1 MTSEDTEFN
10 FADDFT
16 AWWIPAQFGAGS
28 GDEELHRTTPV
39 SEMQAAATPVTID
52 AGAAGYATLHEA
64 DLIDYATMM
73 VEPAGGGA
81 PSLRS
86 SLVPM
91 PDGMAVRGTAPH
103 RSPWRDAR
111 HRR

>member
-28 GDEELHRTTPV
+28 GDEELHRTTPL

-73 VEPAGGGA
+73 VEPAGAARRRCGLRWCRCPTAWRCAARPRTVRRGA
-81 PSLRS
+81 P
-86 SLVPM
+86 
-91 PDGMAVRGTAPH
+91 
-103 RSPWRDAR
+103 W
-111 HRR
+111 